1 MAEQTF
7 TSGQILTAAQMTTLQ
22 TNTGLNYI
30 STTDFSGA
38 TLAQIPS
45 VFTSSYTNYRAIIRI
60 KGAAT
65 AALYLRTLIGTTA
78 QTDILYSISYG
89 FRYSAGTGNVTAS
102 TRGDQYSLFG
112 AVASTYQSNYI
123 VDFFSPQAASYTNIN
138 MTGTFQFTATDHDAI
153 TTSTRNAVTTQ
164 LNGFELTTA
173 GSTNIDGSVILY
185 GYR

>member
-30 STTDFSGA
+30 STTNFSGS
-38 TLAQIPS
+38 TVAQIAS

-65 AALYLRTLIGTTA
+65 SSLYLRTLIGTTV
-78 QTDILYSISYG
+78 QTDNLYSIQYG
-89 FRYSAGTGNVTAS
+89 VRYSAGTLTAS
-102 TRGDQYSLFG
+102 TRGDQYALFG
-112 AVASTYQSNYI
+112 AVAATYQSNYI

-138 MTGTFQFTATDHDAI
+138 MTGTFQFTATDHDAVTI
-153 TTSTRNAVTTQ
+153 SARNAVTTQ
-164 LNGFELTTA
+164 LNGFELNSA
-173 GSTNIDGSVILY
+173 GATNIDGSVVLY